1 MFCNKCGK
9 PLDDNALFCT
19 NCGNKI
25 KKQADEPVNEIKNEI
40 KSEVKNEI
48 KHEVKNEPPVTNE
61 IKKTPE
67 ASAPEAGR
75 EKESG
80 AVYAPAATMEKP
92 KEPVKQ
98 NPVNIKPEDKKP
110 VYNAYAKPQS
120 PNAALKIKKI
130 IKSPVF
136 LIATICMSIC
146 VIMNF
151 VLYFMLQTSPDVLTE
166 YLEAIEYPNTVS
178 FLSLCGFA
186 LRLLASLLIDYME
199 VYPNIFN
206 FISFMLLLI
215 HVVPYF
221 LMNLGLILFR
231 ANINKKAGT
240 GCIRAGVIVNIVYF
254 AVITILTAIV
264 WSIGINEI
272 TNSGTVEADADL
284 YAMIVMTAI
293 VIAVALAVI
302 AVMRFF
308 YLGFLCSAVSKTAK
322 AINTGVLSKKASLY
336 VTVMHFAT
344 AVFCAVAALAC
355 VVWAF
360 LVANVWLFAVNYLVM
375 AATYVLFGIVFVKL
389 REVESVK

>member
-40 KSEVKNEI
+40 KSEVKNE
-48 KHEVKNEPPVTNE
+48 VKKEPPVTNE
-61 IKKTPE
+61 IKKVPE

-75 EKESG
+75 EKESET
-80 AVYAPAATMEKP
+80 VYAPAATMEKP

-120 PNAALKIKKI
+120 PQSPNAALKIKKI

-151 VLYFMLQTSPDVLTE
+151 VLYFMPDVTNAMFESLNATLKGADIAE
-166 YLEAIEYPNTVS
+166 FEELQKYLESAGNQI
-178 FLSLCGFA
+178 FLLGIA
-186 LRLLASLLIDYME
+186 VLI
-199 VYPNIFN
+199 VQT
-206 FISFMLLLI
+206 
-215 HVVPYF
+215 VPYF

-231 ANINKKAGT
+231 ANINKKASS
-240 GCIRAGVIVNIVYF
+240 GCIQAGIIVNIVYF
-254 AVITILTAIV
+254 AIITILTAVVMI
-264 WSIGINEI
+264 IGIATLAELN
-272 TNSGTVEADADL
+272 TAEADAGL
-284 YAMIVMTAI
+284 YAMIA
-293 VIAVALAVI
+293 IAVAFAVI

-308 YLGFLCSAVSKTAK
+308 YLGFLCSAVSKTSK

-344 AVFCAVAALAC
+344 AVFCAVAALAYAIR
-355 VVWAF
+355 AF
-360 LVANVWLFAVNYLVM
+360 FAENVWLFAVKFLAMTAV
-375 AATYVLFGIVFVKL
+375 YVLFGIVFVKL

>member
-120 PNAALKIKKI
+120 PQRPNAALKIKKI

-136 LIATICMSIC
+136 LNAAICMSIC

-151 VLYFMLQTSPDVLTE
+151 VLYFMPNAVTSMYNSITETLNAVDLPEFEELQK
-166 YLEAIEYPNTVS
+166 YLESAGDQI
-178 FLSLCGFA
+178 FLLGIA
-186 LRLLASLLIDYME
+186 LLI
-199 VYPNIFN
+199 VQT
-206 FISFMLLLI
+206 
-215 HVVPYF
+215 VPYF

-231 ANINKKAGT
+231 ANINKKAST
-240 GCIRAGVIVNIVYF
+240 GCIQAGIIVNIVYF
-254 AVITILTAIV
+254 ALAAVLIAVSLAAGIAALTELNTA
-264 WSIGINEI
+264 
-272 TNSGTVEADADL
+272 EADAGL
-284 YAMIVMTAI
+284 YAMIA
-293 VIAVALAVI
+293 IAVAFAVI
-302 AVMRFF
+302 ALMRFF

-360 LVANVWLFAVNYLVM
+360 FTENVWLFAVNYLVM

>member
-25 KKQADEPVNEIKNEI
+25 KKQASEPVNEI

-48 KHEVKNEPPVTNE
+48 KHEIKNEPPVTNE
-61 IKKTPE
+61 IKKTLE
-67 ASAPEAGR
+67 APVTEAGR

-92 KEPVKQ
+92 REPVKQ

-136 LIATICMSIC
+136 LIAAICMSIC

-151 VLYFMLQTSPDVLTE
+151 VLYFMPNAVTSMYNSITETLNAVDLPEFEELQK
-166 YLEAIEYPNTVS
+166 YLESAGDQI
-178 FLSLCGFA
+178 FLLGIA
-186 LRLLASLLIDYME
+186 LLI
-199 VYPNIFN
+199 VQT
-206 FISFMLLLI
+206 
-215 HVVPYF
+215 VPYF
-221 LMNLGLILFR
+221 LMNLGLILLR
-231 ANINKKAGT
+231 ANINKKAST
-240 GCIRAGVIVNIVYF
+240 GCIQAGIIVNIVYF
-254 AVITILTAIV
+254 AIITILMAVVMI
-264 WSIGINEI
+264 IGIAALAELN
-272 TNSGTVEADADL
+272 TAEADAGL
-284 YAMIVMTAI
+284 YAMIA
-293 VIAVALAVI
+293 IAVAFAVI
-302 AVMRFF
+302 AFMRFF

-360 LVANVWLFAVNYLVM
+360 FTENVWLFAVNYLVM